1 MNLIDIYIQEVI
13 RLLPEKNRK
22 DIALELR
29 STIEDMLPEQYSEEE
44 VKSVLKDLGNPAILA
59 NGYNDRPMYLIGPRY
74 YEMYITIIK
83 IVLPIAAIVSFVSL
97 LAHQIITFNS
107 NGAVLNIILDIILY
121 GIVAIIETC
130 MHTFFWI
137 TIAFLIAERVDS
149 TKGNDPVN
157 FNFKKWS
164 PEDLMDTPDLSKK
177 RISDSEIVFSLFW
190 TALWATCYFYAD
202 HLFGVYEKGNQG
214 LIFVTPALDQEVLL
228 SYWPMIIVVA
238 ILEVGLAIYKLIERK
253 WTKKLALY
261 NTVIQVVVT
270 TIFIIILLNPN
281 LLEIDFKVWA
291 GFDEQIVKGVAIVI
305 FITGALWNIIDSYKN
320 VWKQSNAKKVGNL

>member
-44 VKSVLKDLGNPAILA
+44 VKGVLGELGNPKILA

-74 YEMYITIIK
+74 YDGYLTIMK
-83 IVLPIAAIVSFVSL
+83 IVLPIAAIISFVSL
-97 LAHQIITFNS
+97 LAHQVITFN
-107 NGAVLNIILDIILY
+107 GTEAILNIMIHIIRD
-121 GIVAIIETC
+121 GIIAIVNVS
-130 MHTFFWI
+130 MYTFFWI
-137 TIAFLIAERVDS
+137 TLTFLIVERVDAS
-149 TKGNDPVN
+149 IEIEPKI
-157 FNFKKWS
+157 KKWN
-164 PEDLMDTPDLSKK
+164 PEDLKNIPKLTEKK
-177 RISDSEIVFSLFW
+177 IGDGEIVFSLFW
-190 TALWATCYFYAD
+190 TALWASCYFYAD
-202 HLFGVYEKGNQG
+202 HLFGVYEKGDQG

-261 NTVIQVVVT
+261 NTVLQVVVT

-281 LLEIDFKVWA
+281 LFELDFKVWA